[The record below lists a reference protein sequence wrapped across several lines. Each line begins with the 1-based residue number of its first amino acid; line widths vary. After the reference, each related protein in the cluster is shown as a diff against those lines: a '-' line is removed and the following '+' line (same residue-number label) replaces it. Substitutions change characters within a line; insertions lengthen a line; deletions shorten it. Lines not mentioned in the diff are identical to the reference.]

1 MTRLS
6 IAQELERTADRIAD
20 HPQADLRT
28 ILRRAALMLRNVAG
42 ISLDTSVQDATNLL
56 AAEMRIS
63 QTDLIRIILRPSADN
78 ASQGYPI
85 MDVADNRAAELA
97 ELTADG
103 VSAFV
108 RNNSVPVAGLADLI
122 ASVHRSLSDL
132 GEPVAAPAKEFVP
145 VNPKK
150 SVTPDFII
158 CLEDGKQFK
167 SLKRHIRTQYNLT
180 PDAYRAKWGLPADYP
195 MVAPSYSIRRSEMA
209 RSFGLGRKAEAEAPV
224 VEKAPSKRKTKAS
237 TQP

>member
-1 MTRLS
+1 MT
-6 IAQELERTADRIAD
+6 D
-20 HPQADLRT
+20 QA
-28 ILRRAALMLRNVAG
+28 
-42 ISLDTSVQDATNLL
+42 S
-56 AAEMRIS
+56 
-63 QTDLIRIILRPSADN
+63 DN
-78 ASQGYPI
+78 
-85 MDVADNRAAELA
+85 AAELA
-97 ELTADG
+97 ELTADV

-108 RNNSVPVAGLADLI
+108 SNNSVPVAGLSDLI
-122 ASVHRSLSDL
+122 ASVHRSLSGL
-132 GEPVAAPAKEFVP
+132 REPSATPPKELVPA

-167 SLKRHIRTQYNLT
+167 SLKRHIRARYNLT

-195 MVAPSYSIRRSEMA
+195 MVAPSYSNRRSEMA

-224 VEKAPSKRKTKAS
+224 VEKAPSKRKTKAA